1 MSYTLVTN
9 FWNESGNFAP
19 FIANIAQQT
28 LQPKHWLFIDDG
40 SMQDNTQEILGAAKE
55 HGLKNVY
62 YFYAEP
68 LKPEGDKTTI
78 GLAWNKALDTL
89 RQLKADYLAVADV
102 DTRFHPDYFGY
113 ITAYLDAAH
122 NVGAASGF
130 VQGEKRYQHMPMG
143 GGKVVRWEVFESIKE
158 FWDLEPDTLF
168 NIKSMALGGKNEV
181 LPLTWLAV
189 ESRPTTPRSGKDLAY
204 RLHYCGNSW
213 LVALRKRVLGH
224 FLRLRMNGVE
234 QTTDP
239 DARYY
244 YSKRRIIK
252 SLITRRIL

>member
-9 FWNESGNFAP
+9 FWNEKGNIAP
-19 FIANIAQQT
+19 FVENIAKQT

-40 SMQDNTQEILGAAKE
+40 STQDCMQEILDACEK
-55 HGLKNVY
+55 HGLKQVY

-68 LKPEGDKTTI
+68 PKPEGDKTTI
-78 GLAWNKALDTL
+78 GLAWNQALDAL
-89 RQLKADYLAVADV
+89 RQLRADYLAVADV
-102 DTRFHPDYFGY
+102 DTRFPSEYFEILIRDFEIY
-113 ITAYLDAAH
+113 DPPI
-122 NVGAASGF
+122 GATSGF
-130 VQGEKRYQHMPMG
+130 VHGEKRHFHMPMG
-143 GGKVVRWEVFESIKE
+143 GGKVVRWEVFESIE
-158 FWDLEPDTLF
+158 QFWNLEPDTFF
-168 NIKSMALGGKNEV
+168 NIKSMALGYRNKIYLMSV
-181 LPLTWLAV
+181 D
-189 ESRPTTPRSGKDLAY
+189 SRPTTPRSGRDLAY

-213 LVALRKRVLGH
+213 LVALRKGVLGE

-252 SLITRRIL
+252 TLFTGRFF